1 MPILLAFVF
10 CITFV
15 IIINAQ
21 LSPQQAEQ
29 LVDKLSDQLLQIIS
43 SHQDH
48 TETDNSNRDV
58 GSEKFYE
65 SRFLADLHFPF
76 ERWPFDMTY

>member
-1 MPILLAFVF
+1 MWISAIVF
-10 CITFV
+10 IITFV

-43 SHQDH
+43 HDQ
-48 TETDNSNRDV
+48 TETENSNQDV
-58 GSEKFYE
+58 GSKIFE
-65 SRFLADLHFPF
+65 SRFLADLHYPF